1 MRLRRSVVLAPGFV
15 YARGTEKG
23 AAMVVRIASHLV
35 LLLAVS
41 GVVTAQG
48 TWSERTRAGE
58 WAFSRGD
65 QVRAEEEFKAAL
77 DLAMLY
83 PEGDPRLEISMA
95 NLARL
100 YEHEMRMEEAQPL
113 YQLLLA
119 AREFRLGD
127 SHEGLLDPLVAVART
142 SVQIGDVPTAEA
154 SLERYREI
162 ADASGAADPAQHWR
176 ALALYARMLNIRE
189 ESEAALSLQRS
200 AVAVQASDPGA
211 TDMERASELESLA
224 QMELL
229 YGDVTGVVELLEEV
243 IELRRGD
250 GPGGD
255 ADVLSEAASTAV
267 GAGHTELAEELAT
280 RAMEGVEEGATPPVT
295 AQRVLADV
303 SWMEVRRGSDRLAD
317 LTAVEAE
324 AVELDSAALRH
335 EDLLQIQNDTLAVTD
350 PERVETLRRLAA
362 IETMRGDL
370 AEAAVWQRQYADAVS
385 AAGGDTAVLAA
396 DGLAFLLTEDG
407 RWSEALTVNSRLLE
421 QLEASWGDSDPRLA
435 PVLERQ
441 MLLLTELG
449 RKKEAKAFRK
459 RLAKL
464 RS

>member
-1 MRLRRSVVLAPGFV
+1 MGI
-15 YARGTEKG
+15 
-23 AAMVVRIASHLV
+23 RIASHLV
-35 LLLAVS
+35 VLLAVA
-41 GVVTAQG
+41 GMATAQG

-65 QVRAEEEFKAAL
+65 QARAEEEFQAAL

-83 PEGDPRLEISMA
+83 PEGDPKLEISLA

-119 AREFRLGD
+119 ARENRLGA

-142 SVQIGDVPTAEA
+142 SAQIGDVPTAEA

-176 ALALYARMLNIRE
+176 ALALYARML
-189 ESEAALSLQRS
+189 SLQEANDVALSLQRS
-200 AVAVQASDPGA
+200 AVAVLDSDPGA
-211 TDMERASELESLA
+211 TDVERALELESLA
-224 QMELL
+224 QMEIL
-229 YGDVTGVVELLEEV
+229 YGDTTGVEGLLDEV
-243 IELRRGD
+243 IRLRRED
-250 GPGGD
+250 GLGGGV
-255 ADVLSEAASTAV
+255 DVLSEAASTAV

-280 RAMEGVEEGATPPVT
+280 RALEGVEEGDTPPMT

-303 SWMEVRRGSDRLAD
+303 SWLGVRRGSDRLAD
-317 LTAVEAE
+317 LTAVDAD
-324 AVELDSAALRH
+324 AVALDLAALRH
-335 EDLLQIQNDTLAVTD
+335 HELLLIQNDNLAVTD
-350 PERVETLRRLAA
+350 PDRVETLRRLAA
-362 IETMRGDL
+362 IQTMRGDL
-370 AEAAVWQRQYADAVS
+370 SEAVVWQRQYAEAVS
-385 AAGGDTAVLAA
+385 AAGGDTAMLAA
-396 DGLAFLLTEDG
+396 DGLAYLLTESG
-407 RWSEALTVNSRLLE
+407 RWSDALNVNSALLE
-421 QLEASWGDSDPRLA
+421 QLEASWGSSDPRLA

-464 RS
+464 RD